1 MDKKFNINARWP
13 QLIVGVI
20 VLLFAG
26 IIYAWSI
33 IKAPFAKPDVFGW
46 TAGQLGLN
54 YTITVSL
61 FCIGGFVSGLFTKK
75 TSPMLRML
83 VAAVMFFAAFFITSQ
98 MQGNILVLYLAYGVL
113 GGFAIGIVYNTIIA
127 IVSSWFP
134 DKRGLAS
141 GLLLMGF
148 GLNSILIG
156 KLADIAIKS
165 AEIGWRTTYIVLA
178 IITAAVFVIAAFIIK
193 APPAD
198 AVFPTPKGAAKN
210 GHGDVKA
217 LDISSLEMI
226 KRASF
231 WKLFIFFILLAS
243 VGSASISFAKDI
255 ISDAGATEGLAV
267 TMVGIISISN
277 GFGRLVSGWLFD
289 NIGRRKTQFVTSV
302 VAIVAPLTVVLALQ
316 THSLA
321 IGITGIIL
329 CGVSYGFA
337 PTGSTAFIGAFFG
350 QKNFSLNLGILNL
363 QLILTSFAAT
373 LAGALKDAT
382 GGFVSTFLILAGFSV
397 AGLVLNIFIKKP

>member
-1 MDKKFNINARWP
+1 MEKKFNINARWL

-33 IKAPFAKPDVFGW
+33 LKAPLGTEFGW
-46 TAGQLGLN
+46 SAAQLGLN
-54 YTITVSL
+54 FTITLSI
-61 FCIGGFVSGLFTKK
+61 FCIGGFFSGLITKK
-75 TSPMLRML
+75 TTPLARML
-83 VAAVMFFAAFFITSQ
+83 ISAVLIFASFFISSQ
-98 MQGNILVLYLAYGVL
+98 LAGNIIVLYLSYGLL
-113 GGFAIGIVYNTIIA
+113 GGLAIGIVYNTIIGT
-127 IVSSWFP
+127 VSAWFP

-156 KLADIAIKS
+156 KIAYATMAMPS
-165 AEIGWRTTYIVLA
+165 IGWRKTFIGIAV
-178 IITAAVFVIAAFIIK
+178 ITAVVFIISAFIIK
-193 APPAD
+193 NPPAG
-198 AVFPTPKGAAKN
+198 AVFPAPKSAGKK
-210 GHGDVKA
+210 GQSDVKS
-217 LDISSLEMI
+217 LDISAVEMI

-255 ISDAGATEGLAV
+255 ITDAGGADAFAA
-267 TMVGIISISN
+267 TMVGIISIAN

-289 NIGRRKTQFVTSV
+289 SIGRRKTQFVTS
-302 VAIVAPLTVVLALQ
+302 AIAIISPLTVVLALQ
-316 THSLA
+316 THTL
-321 IGITGIIL
+321 GIAVVGIIL
-329 CGVSYGFA
+329 CGITYGFA

-363 QLILTSFAAT
+363 QLVATAFAAT
-373 LAGALKDAT
+373 WAGAIKDGT
-382 GGFVSTFLILAGFSV
+382 GSFVWTFIILAGFSV
-397 AGLVLNIFIKKP
+397 VGLVLNIFIKKP